1 MKNRIFICM
10 LMAFI
15 TVSAFAQLTPEGV
28 MATLPDM
35 PTAAQ
40 MIAYETPGGQDDLG
54 DIYGEFHSKL
64 NKAIKQCQEMQ
75 DKSMAGLASKAKD
88 AALSEKVPGTNVSVA
103 DAKNMSKSDL
113 QKLAMSAAMGRM
125 SSMGVSMADVQKV
138 QSGKAAAS
146 NAALTSVMQKITSL
160 QKRIGDLTQKSIRL
174 RDEANAFG
182 KDLYA
187 KDYKSRIESLE
198 KEVRNLFGQVS
209 DGEQTAAEAAKAR
222 ELAPKIE
229 GLNKQIDDLTKDFYS
244 KSIPVWRNAVIA
256 AMDVFRVEI
265 LPLQYE
271 LKEAYQQAYELTG
284 QADYIG
290 GEILPFSAAGSYLE
304 SAEYIDK
311 YDF

>member
-1 MKNRIFICM
+1 MVIS
-10 LMAFI
+10 A
-15 TVSAFAQLTPEGV
+15 VSAYGQLTPEGV

-35 PTAAQ
+35 PTEAQ
-40 MIAYETPGGQDDLG
+40 MIAYATPGGQEGLG
-54 DIYGEFHSKL
+54 DLYGEFHSKL

-75 DKSMAGLASKAKD
+75 EKSMTGLASEVKS
-88 AALSEKVPGTNVSVA
+88 AAMSEKVPGTNVSVA
-103 DAKNMSKSDL
+103 DAKNMSREEL
-113 QKLAMSAAMGRM
+113 IKLAMS
-125 SSMGVSMADVQKV
+125 SSMSQRSSQGA
-138 QSGKAAAS
+138 GRAGAS
-146 NAALTSVMQKITSL
+146 NASLTSVMQKITSL
-160 QKRIGDLTQKSIRL
+160 QKRVGELTQKSIKL

-187 KDYKSRIESLE
+187 RDYKSKIESLI
-198 KEVRNLFGQVS
+198 KEVRNLYSQVS

-222 ELAPKIE
+222 ELGIKMD
-229 GLNKQIDDLTKDFYS
+229 GLNKQIDDLTADFYS

-284 QADYIG
+284 QADYMVG
-290 GEILPFSAAGSYLE
+290 ATLPFTAAGSYLE